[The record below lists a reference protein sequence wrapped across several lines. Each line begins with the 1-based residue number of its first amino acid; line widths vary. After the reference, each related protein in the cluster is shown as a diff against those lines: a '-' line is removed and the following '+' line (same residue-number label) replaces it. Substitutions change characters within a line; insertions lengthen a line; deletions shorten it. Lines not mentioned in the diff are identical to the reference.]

1 MKMEQIP
8 ELEVREMP
16 KVGVRD
22 LPRIQLGKY
31 EYYNDVD
38 LGIYPRFSTTL
49 RRRVNAK
56 RATNVTIC
64 GEGGIGKTYLA
75 TDVCRS
81 LNPKFSIEQVVFRYR
96 EFLVAIIYTGMGV
109 PIVFDEPSYAM
120 GKREWFK
127 ELNQALVKTIESF
140 RYKVH
145 PLFIP
150 VINNSLI
157 DKTIRSYLLQF
168 TVLVHDRGKS
178 SVYRLSPSS
187 FQDKTYQY
195 FYCSLRYPLF
205 DRHLCNKDSCLDCEY
220 LHDEDKPERQCQVF
234 RAVYER
240 KKGETQ
246 EQRYEQQLA
255 EAEAKEYSEMTIQQI
270 VNDLMPLIGKTLNQ
284 YGRIQI
290 PKLKLILQKELGIR
304 VGHNKSYDIRALIE
318 YDFPEYAPV
327 QKKPDDSE

>member
-1 MKMEQIP
+1 METMP
-8 ELEVREMP
+8 ELETIDIP
-16 KVGVRD
+16 KIQTRD
-22 LPRIQLGKY
+22 LPRVQLGKY

-38 LGIYPRFSTTL
+38 LGIYPRLSTTL

-56 RATNVTIC
+56 RATNITVC
-64 GEGGIGKTYLA
+64 GEGGIGKTYTA
-75 TDVCRS
+75 NDICRGM
-81 LNPKFSIEQVVFRYR
+81 NPKFSIEQVVFRYR
-96 EFLVAIIYTGMGV
+96 EFLVAIIYTSMGV

-157 DKTIRSYLLQF
+157 DKTIRAYLLQF
-168 TVLVHDRGKS
+168 TILVHDRGLA

-205 DRHLCNKDSCLDCEY
+205 DRHLCNKDSCLDCDC
-220 LHDEDKPERQCQVF
+220 LQDEDNPCQVF
-234 RAVYER
+234 RADYER
-240 KKGETQ
+240 KKSETQ

-255 EAEAKEYSEMTIQQI
+255 EAEAKEYSELTVQQI
-270 VNDLMPLIGKTLNQ
+270 VDSVMPYLDKCLNQ
-284 YGRIQI
+284 YGRIKI
-290 PKLKLILQKELGIR
+290 PELKLVLQKELGIR

-318 YDFPEYAPV
+318 YDNPEYAPARFE
-327 QKKPDDSE
+327 PAEPE

>member
-1 MKMEQIP
+1 MMKIP
-8 ELEVREMP
+8 
-16 KVGVRD
+16 K
-22 LPRIQLGKY
+22 IQLGRF

-38 LGIYPRFSTTL
+38 NGIYPRFSTTI
-49 RRRVNAK
+49 RRRVNSK
-56 RATNVTIC
+56 RATNCTVC
-64 GEGGIGKTYLA
+64 GEGGIGKTYTA
-75 TDVCRS
+75 NDICRGLS
-81 LNPKFSIEQVVFRYR
+81 KKFKIEQVVFRYR
-96 EFLVAIIYTGMGV
+96 EFLMAVIYTGMGV

-120 GKREWFK
+120 SKRDWYK

-140 RYKVH
+140 RFKVH

-168 TVLVHDRGKS
+168 TILVHDRGKA

-195 FYCSLRYPLF
+195 FYCSLKYPLF

-220 LHDEDKPERQCQVF
+220 LLNEDNPELECQIF

-240 KKGETQ
+240 KKAVTQ
-246 EQRYEQQLA
+246 EKRYEQQLA
-255 EAEAKEYSEMTIQQI
+255 EAEAKEYSELTVQQI
-270 VNDLMPLIGKTLNQ
+270 VDDLMSIIDKTLNDE
-284 YGRIQI
+284 GRISI
-290 PKLKLILQKELGIR
+290 PKLKLVLQKELGIR

-318 YDFPEYAPV
+318 YDHPEYRKGYV
-327 QKKPDDSE
+327 KPDSP

>member
-1 MKMEQIP
+1 MP
-8 ELEVREMP
+8 ELETVEIPKLQTRE
-16 KVGVRD
+16 

-38 LGIYPRFSTTL
+38 RGIYPRLSTTL

-56 RATNVTIC
+56 RASNITVC
-64 GEGGIGKTYLA
+64 GEGGIGKTYTGNDLA
-75 TDVCRS
+75 RG
-81 LNPKFSIEQVVFRYR
+81 LNPTFTIEQVVFRYR
-96 EFLVAIIYTGMGV
+96 EFLMAIIYTEMGV

-127 ELNQALVKTIESF
+127 EINQALVKTIESF
-140 RYKVH
+140 RFKVH

-157 DKTIRSYLLQF
+157 DKTIRAYLLQF
-168 TVLVHDRGKS
+168 TILVHDRGQA

-195 FYCSLRYPLF
+195 FYCSLKYPLF
-205 DRHLCNKDSCLDCEY
+205 DRHLCNKDSCLDCDY
-220 LHDEDKPERQCQVF
+220 LIDEDNPDRQCKVF
-234 RAVYER
+234 RADYER

-255 EAEAKEYSEMTIQQI
+255 EAEAKEYSELTVQQI
-270 VNDLMPLIGKTLNQ
+270 VDALLPYLDKTLNQ
-284 YGRIQI
+284 YGRIQV

-304 VGHNKSYDIRALIE
+304 VGHTKSYDIRALIE
-318 YDFPEYAPV
+318 YDHPEYAPV
-327 QKKPDDSE
+327 QLEPEEDE